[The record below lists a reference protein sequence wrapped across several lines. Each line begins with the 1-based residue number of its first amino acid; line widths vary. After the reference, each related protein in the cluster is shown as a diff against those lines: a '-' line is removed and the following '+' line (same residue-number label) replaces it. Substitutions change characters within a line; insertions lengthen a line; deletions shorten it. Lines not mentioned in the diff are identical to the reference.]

1 MAAEFYG
8 KAIRF
13 YGLENIGVLTET
25 NPNQISKLTSLRKAQ
40 SGSEAVSAY

>member
-13 YGLENIGVLTET
+13 YGLENIGVLTEA
-25 NPNQISKLTSLRKAQ
+25 NPK
-40 SGSEAVSAY
+40 

>member
-25 NPNQISKLTSLRKAQ
+25 NPK
-40 SGSEAVSAY
+40 

>member
-1 MAAEFYG
+1 MAAEIYG

-13 YGLENIGVLTET
+13 YGLENIGVLTEA
-25 NPNQISKLTSLRKAQ
+25 NPKKISKLTSLREAQ